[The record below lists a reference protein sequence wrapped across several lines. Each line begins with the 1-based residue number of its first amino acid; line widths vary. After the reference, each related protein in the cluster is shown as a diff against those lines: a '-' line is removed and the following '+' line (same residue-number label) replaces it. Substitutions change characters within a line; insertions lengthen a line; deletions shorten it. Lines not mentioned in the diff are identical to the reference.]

1 MTTRYAIVKDGLE
14 IVHIISN
21 TRRVVWPDGG
31 VTFTP
36 PDGHSHNG
44 KDGSTYQLLAVE
56 ERETGT
62 GEVLKL
68 GTPYLDAGK
77 VLADN
82 TLESYVDPRT
92 PEERRCEELCQEL
105 GNLTRAVAEV
115 LDWLETLRGART
127 AVDQAV
133 TGEDLRI
140 ALQPVVV
147 FPAGLET
154 VLDGWAAIRARH
166 PDP

>member
-1 MTTRYAIVKDGLE
+1 MRYAIVKDDIE
-14 IVHIISN
+14 IVRVLPN
-21 TRRVVWPDGG
+21 TGRVVWPDGG
-31 VTFTP
+31 VTFAP
-36 PDGHSHNG
+36 ADGHSHNG
-44 KDGSTYQLLAVE
+44 KDGSTYQLLTVE
-56 ERETGT
+56 ERTTGT
-62 GEVLKL
+62 GEILKQ
-68 GTPYLDAGK
+68 GTPYLDAGR

-92 PEERRCEELCQEL
+92 PDEIRCEELCQEL

-115 LDWLETLRGART
+115 LDWLETLRGARA
-127 AVDQAV
+127 AVNQAV